1 MEQYDPLISLI
12 DSIASDFLF
21 IDGKKIDV
29 PAAGKFFNKL
39 DALIKEAD
47 NRKIFQ
53 LKSVAAGLN
62 SLLEKIVLNDIDD
75 EEAGF
80 NAFEKGIILMQ
91 KIGES
96 FKNTG
101 GYEGDIETFAESICA
116 LTGEQPATSNEQP
129 ATSNEQPATYEN
141 DRQRNTQSIP

>member
-1 MEQYDPLISLI
+1 MEEYDSLMKLI

-39 DALIKEAD
+39 DELIKEAD

-53 LKSVAAGLN
+53 LRKLAGALN
-62 SLLEKIVLNDIDD
+62 SLLEKIVLDDIGD

-101 GYEGDIETFAESICA
+101 GYEGDIETFTESICA
-116 LTGEQPATSNEQP
+116 LTGEQL
-129 ATSNEQPATYEN
+129 
-141 DRQRNTQSIP
+141 RVWNTLMRLK